1 MEKFFDWL
9 LSGRSVATFAAA
21 AFGIIFVI
29 WSRKNYARHFKK
41 KDDYTGVD
49 FEGTVFNEKQDMTAN
64 ILHTILRILIVI
76 VMVLLILKING
87 VAIGTLLAGLG
98 IAGAIAGLAVQD
110 ILKDMLMGIRILRD
124 EFFVVGDGIR
134 YDGMEGIVVSFNLQ
148 TTKIENIDDHSLY
161 VICNR
166 NLDKIVKLSY
176 LVDVDFPLGYD
187 VPLKVSSEM
196 IKKVCGQVWLM
207 NEIEGCYYKGVEQ
220 LGDSAIIHRIRFF
233 TKPEN
238 KHDMIRAV
246 NKLILE
252 KVAEA
257 GLEIPFNQL
266 DVNFKYASKEDHKI
280 AFRMQSEQQL
290 DPSKVNEMVS
300 QIGNGNVEAVLQEAD
315 ELDKRAKVE
324 KMLDSMD

>member
-1 MEKFFDWL
+1 MDSFFDWL

-29 WSRKNYARHFKK
+29 WSRKNYARNFKK
-41 KDDYTGVD
+41 NDDHTGVD
-49 FEGTVFNEKQDMTAN
+49 FEGAVFNEKQNMTAN
-64 ILHTILRILIVI
+64 ILHTFLRIVIVI
-76 VMVLLILKING
+76 VMVVLILKING
-87 VAIGTLLAGLG
+87 VEVGTVLAGLG
-98 IAGAIAGLAVQD
+98 IAGAVAGLAVQD

-134 YDGMEGIVVSFNLQ
+134 YDDIEGIVVSFNLQ

-161 VICNR
+161 IICNR

-196 IKKVCGQVWLM
+196 IKKVCGQIWLM
-207 NEIEGCYYKGVEQ
+207 DEIEGCYYKGVEE
-220 LGDSAIIHRIRFF
+220 LGESAIIHRIRFF

-252 KVAEA
+252 KVADA

-266 DVNFKYASKEDHKI
+266 DVNFKYASSQEHKV
-280 AFRMQSEQQL
+280 ALRMQSEQQL
-290 DPSKVNEMVS
+290 DPSKVSKLVS
-300 QIGNGNVEAVLQEAD
+300 QIGSGNVEAVLEEAD
-315 ELDKRAKVE
+315 KLDKRTKIE
-324 KMLDSMD
+324 KMLDNRD